1 MCVLFSIFISVPDKE
16 KIYSRQVSA
25 PILKRKTSR
34 FGLGQFLGSSSGASQ
49 TCTSYN
55 YPTASNTLTHRAAY
69 NTHIATHSTTST
81 HSQQQPIQTLTHPT
95 HASATT
101 SLSHPLCP
109 IHHNHPQHHHHT
121 YQTSVSSSSNFH
133 NYPATQQ
140 QHFFFP
146 SSTSHQSSSSAP
158 VATTSTLASTHSQSH
173 QHLLHCVAPSQTLTH
188 SPMPTLQEADHHKQ
202 QQTKSQPSTQLHHYP
217 HASTHSYHAHF
228 QKHPS
233 APNLLPPPPPAPA
246 PSPSPSAST
255 IPMNCTCDVGCTPAS
270 TSASAPAPQ
279 GRL

>member
-1 MCVLFSIFISVPDKE
+1 MSILYKSVPDKE

-34 FGLGQFLGSSSGASQ
+34 FGLGQFLGSNSGASQ
-49 TCTSYN
+49 TCTSYS
-55 YPTASNTLTHRAAY
+55 YPTTSNTLTHRAAY
-69 NTHIATHSTTST
+69 STHIATHSVTST
-81 HSQQQPIQTLTHPT
+81 HSYHSQLPPPPPPPLHPPTQPT
-95 HASATT
+95 HVSATT

-109 IHHNHPQHHHHT
+109 IHYHQHP
-121 YQTSVSSSSNFH
+121 YQTSATSSNFH

-146 SSTSHQSSSSAP
+146 PSTSHQYSSSAP

-173 QHLLHCVAPSQTLTH
+173 QYLLHCVAPSQTLIH
-188 SPMPTLQEADHHKQ
+188 SPMPTLQEADHYKQ
-202 QQTKSQPSTQLHHYP
+202 QQTKSQPSTQSHQYP

-246 PSPSPSAST
+246 PSPSPSASA
-255 IPMNCTCDVGCTPAS
+255 IPMSCTCDVGCTPAS